1 MVGVMRPVT
10 LRWLPGHRRHGR
22 EGYDGREGRRARDGG
37 TILLLTLAYLLV
49 AAMLVIVVT
58 DVSAVFLARRSVAS
72 AADGAAL
79 AAAQRIDE
87 NAVYTATDDFQRL
100 PLADVAD
107 VVSRY
112 QRQADPSG
120 RTVLQV
126 RLVDATTVAVDGSRV
141 VSLPVVGFLG
151 IGPVTVRAGAQ
162 AQSVVRAP
170 AAAP

>member
-1 MVGVMRPVT
+1 VAFRSVTGRRRPVDD
-10 LRWLPGHRRHGR
+10 RRADRRRRHA
-22 EGYDGREGRRARDGG
+22 EGHGDDSG
-37 TILLLTLAYLLV
+37 TILLLTLAYLMV

-87 NAVYTATDDFQRL
+87 NAVYTATTDFSRL
-100 PLADVAD
+100 PLSD
-107 VVSRY
+107 VVDTVTRY

-120 RTVLQV
+120 RTVLEA

-141 VSLPVVGFLG
+141 VRLPVVSFLG
-151 IGPVTVRAGAQ
+151 IGPVTVRAGAR
-162 AQSVVRAP
+162 AQSIVRVP
-170 AAAP
+170 AAGAP